1 MARSRRSGF
10 VQTVLGLIEPGQ
22 LGITLTHEHLL
33 LDLRLPDKRD
43 DPGWPITLENSGRN
57 RRHPNEN
64 PRNAC
69 LTSVQEALE
78 ELADFRRRGGGALV
92 EATSIGLAR
101 DARGLKAIAE
111 AARIHVVMGSSY
123 YVQAYHP
130 REVADRSER
139 EIAAE
144 IVRDLTEGVDETDVR
159 AGIIGEVGLS
169 WPHHRDEVKVLRAS
183 ATAQRESGAPLLIHP
198 GRHRDSPL
206 EAMRIVKEAGG
217 DPART
222 IMSHIDRTLFT
233 DADMRALA
241 ETGCC
246 LEFDLFGQESSFY
259 THAPIDMPNDA
270 VRIDH
275 LMRLIRQGFRDQL
288 VIAHDICH
296 KHGLVR
302 YGGEGYGHILEN
314 VLPMMRRKGM
324 REEDL
329 DAILVRNPARLL
341 AFA

>member
-1 MARSRRSGF
+1 MTQNQRNGW
-10 VQTVLGLIEPGQ
+10 VQTVMGLVEPER

-33 LDLRLPDKRD
+33 LDLRLPEKRD
-43 DPGWPITLENSGRN
+43 DEGWEITLENSGHN

-64 PRNAC
+64 PFNAR
-69 LTSVQEALE
+69 LESVEEAIA
-78 ELADFRRRGGGALV
+78 ELAEFKRHGGGALV
-92 EATSIGLAR
+92 EATSLGLVR
-101 DARGLKAIAE
+101 DAEGLKAIATATE
-111 AARIHVVMGSSY
+111 LHIVMGSSY

-130 REVADRSER
+130 REVTALSER
-139 EIAAE
+139 EIAKQ
-144 IVRDLTEGVDETDVR
+144 IVRDITEGVEGTGVR
-159 AGIIGEVGLS
+159 AGIIGEVGLT
-169 WPHHRDEVKVLRAS
+169 WPHHADEIKVLRAS
-183 ATAQRESGAPLLIHP
+183 VAAQQETGAPLLIHP
-198 GRHRDSPL
+198 GRHPDSPR
-206 EAMRIVKEAGG
+206 EAMRIVKGAGG

-241 ETGCC
+241 ETGCL

-259 THAPIDMPNDA
+259 AHAPIDMPNDA
-270 VRIDH
+270 ARIEH
-275 LMRLIRQGFRDQL
+275 LRRLIRQGFRDQL

-296 KHGLVR
+296 KQGLLR

-314 VLPMMRRKGM
+314 ALPVMRRKGM

-329 DAILVRNPARLL
+329 EAMLVRNPARVL